1 MSCAFSG
8 GADSSA
14 LVALAVSAGLEVT
27 AHHVNHR
34 SRPESDDEATAARR
48 IAERLGVGFVSTV
61 APVPSGP
68 NFEARARAVRRSVLG
83 ADVLTGHTADD
94 QAETLLLALL
104 RGSGATGLSA
114 MTAGPTHPLLGLRR
128 RETRALC
135 AALGIEP
142 VQDPSNT
149 DVRFRRN
156 RVRHEVLPL
165 LDEIARRDVAVLAAR
180 SADLLGADDRLLN
193 ELAAAIDASDAI
205 ALSSAPLPLARRA
218 VRSWLTVD
226 GYPPDA
232 AAIARVL
239 DVAAG
244 GSAACEV
251 AGIGRIRRSRQR
263 LLIEPDRT
271 IATRF
276 P

>member
-14 LVALAVSAGLEVT
+14 LVALAVSAGLDVT

-34 SRPESDDEATAARR
+34 SRPESDDEAIAAEQIAAR
-48 IAERLGVGFVSTV
+48 LGAAFVSSV
-61 APVPSGP
+61 APVASGP
-68 NFEARARAVRRSVLG
+68 NFEARARAARRSVLG
-83 ADVLTGHTADD
+83 PDVLTGHTADD

-114 MTAGPTHPLLGLRR
+114 MATGPTHPLLGLRR
-128 RETRALC
+128 HETHALC
-135 AALGIEP
+135 AAFEIDP
-142 VQDPSNT
+142 VDDPSNA
-149 DVRFRRN
+149 DPRFRRN
-156 RVRHEVLPL
+156 RVRHEVMPL
-165 LDEIARRDVAVLAAR
+165 LDEIAERDVVALATR

-193 ELAAAIDASDAI
+193 ELAAAIDATDAI
-205 ALSSAPLPLARRA
+205 ALSGAPLPLARRA
-218 VRSWLTVD
+218 VRSWLSVD

-244 GSAACEV
+244 RSGACEV

-263 LLIEPDRT
+263 LLIESDRT
-271 IATRF
+271 PATRF